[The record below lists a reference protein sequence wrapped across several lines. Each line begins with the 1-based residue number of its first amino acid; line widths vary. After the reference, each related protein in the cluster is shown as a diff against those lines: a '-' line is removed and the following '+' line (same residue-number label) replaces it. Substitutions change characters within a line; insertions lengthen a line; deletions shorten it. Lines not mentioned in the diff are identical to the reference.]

1 MKTVIKIIV
10 FSLLAINVSLAQDEV
25 MLAQGSFNNL
35 KIQGVPL
42 ENLTEMDKDF
52 EGLKVFG
59 EPIKVDSV
67 YMSAEPKWIYHYSG
81 FVLTFVQFFPSGPEL
96 LTVEITKEE
105 ADFSYSDTNL
115 FKNSQESLRG
125 SFTNLHFKT
134 IPSKLSDH
142 EKFGNGH
149 RYLEFHYS
157 TNKLRKIIYKIDPN
171 L

>member
-1 MKTVIKIIV
+1 MKTAIKVIV
-10 FSLLAINVSLAQDEV
+10 LCLLAINVSLAQDEV

-35 KIQGVPL
+35 KIKGVPL
-42 ENLTEMDKDF
+42 EDLYEMDKNF
-52 EGLKVFG
+52 EGLKVLG

-96 LTVEITKEE
+96 LTVEVTKEE
-105 ADFSYSDTNL
+105 AEFSYSDTNL
-115 FKNSQESLRG
+115 FKNSRESLRG
-125 SFTNLHFKT
+125 GFNNLHFKV
-134 IPSKLSDH
+134 IPEKLTDH

-149 RYLEFHYS
+149 RYLEYHYTS
-157 TNKLRKIIYKIDPN
+157 DKLSKIIYKIDPN